1 MVMDVVLDLMLLSA
15 YLGFNAIVW
24 IAIYGASRDGR
35 SYERPSQHMGF
46 IGLPRVSIL
55 VPLYMEKPESIMRT
69 IMSISRQ
76 KYPRELF
83 DVWLIVEE
91 DDVDTIIGA
100 KSALGY
106 LARSGIRSHLYIVR
120 GRRTSKARALNSVIS
135 AVDCDIV
142 AIYDADDTF
151 DENQLVNAIELIMS
165 RGYDAVGVR
174 VYRYRDS
181 LLGRLLYID
190 TIIWYEVILSFL
202 KRAGFHVPL
211 SGEGLYIRKSVLKD
225 LGGFPD
231 RLAEDAYLSLLLFEK
246 GYRVGLLD
254 SYVEEIAP
262 IGLSDHIRQRIRWYR
277 GHLEC
282 LARIIFYSSGRR
294 LRASISYLG
303 PVIAL
308 VSLIAS
314 IISIFITAS
323 YIARGSTSGGMATG
337 EDPYSGSTL
346 LSLPQYYLLAL
357 ILIEGIIPVLIVAIA
372 ILNHRGSRKGASLLP
387 YVVIM
392 PIYWIVIS
400 LASIPAIFFRDIE
413 WYKTRR

>member
-1 MVMDVVLDLMLLSA
+1 MDLVLDLMLLSA
-15 YLGFNAIVW
+15 YLGFNAIIW
-24 IAIYGASRDGR
+24 ITIYGASRDGR
-35 SYERPSQHMGF
+35 SYERPSQNRGF

-76 KYPRELF
+76 KYPRDLF

-91 DDVDTIIGA
+91 DDIDTLVGA
-100 KSALGY
+100 KSALEY
-106 LARSGIRSHLYIVR
+106 LAMRGIRSHLHIVR
-120 GRRTSKARALNSVIS
+120 GRRTSKARALNSVIN

-151 DENQLVNAIELIMS
+151 DENQLANAVELIMS

-190 TIIWYEVILSFL
+190 TIIWYEVILGFL

-211 SGEGLYIRKSVLKD
+211 SGEGLYIRRSVLKD

-246 GYRVGLLD
+246 GYKIGLLD
-254 SYVEEIAP
+254 SYVVESAP

-282 LARIIFYSSGRR
+282 LARIILHSSGRR

-308 VSLIAS
+308 TSLIAS
-314 IISIFITAS
+314 TTSIFITSS
-323 YIARGSTSGGMATG
+323 YIARGSTNGGTTTG
-337 EDPYSGSTL
+337 EDLYSGSVL
-346 LSLPQYYLLAL
+346 LSIPQYHLLVL

-372 ILNHRGSRKGASLLP
+372 ILNHRGPRKGASLLP

-392 PIYWIVIS
+392 PIYWILIS
-400 LASIPAIFFRDIE
+400 LATIPAIFFRNIK

>member
-1 MVMDVVLDLMLLSA
+1 MDLVLDLMLLSA

-35 SYERPSQHMGF
+35 SYERPSQSRGLM
-46 IGLPRVSIL
+46 GLPRVSIL
-55 VPLYMEKPESIMRT
+55 LPLYMERPESIMRT

-76 KYPRELF
+76 RYPRDLF

-91 DDVDTIIGA
+91 GDVDTIAGA
-100 KSALGY
+100 RSALEY
-106 LARSGIRSHLYIVR
+106 LAKSGIRSHLYIVR
-120 GRRTSKARALNSVIS
+120 GRRTSKARALNSVIN
-135 AVDCDIV
+135 AVDGDIV
-142 AIYDADDTF
+142 AVYDADDTF
-151 DENQLVNAIELIMS
+151 DENQLANAVGLIMS

-190 TIIWYEVILSFL
+190 TIIWYEVILGFL
-202 KRAGFHVPL
+202 KRTGFHVPL
-211 SGEGLYIRKSVLKD
+211 SGEGLYIRRSVLKD

-246 GYRVGLLD
+246 GYRIGLLD
-254 SYVEEIAP
+254 SYVEELAP
-262 IGLSDHIRQRIRWYR
+262 AGLLDQIRQRIRWYR

-282 LARIIFYSSGRR
+282 LARIILYSSGMR

-314 IISIFITAS
+314 TISILTTAI
-323 YIARGSTSGGMATG
+323 YIARGSTNGDMAMG
-337 EDPYSGSTL
+337 EDLYSGSA
-346 LSLPQYYLLAL
+346 LSLPQHHLLAL
-357 ILIEGIIPVLIVAIA
+357 IFIEGIIPVLIVAIA
-372 ILNHRGSRKGASLLP
+372 ILNHRGPRSGASLLP

-392 PIYWIVIS
+392 PIYWVLIS
-400 LASIPAIFFRDIE
+400 LASIPAIFSRNIE